1 MSVPY
6 PRSAGDGGPEEA
18 PPVGI
23 LEDVGQDAG
32 EQARAVQH
40 GLALL
45 LRGAAG
51 VCSPDQPLHRLGKN
65 QHKYRANMS
74 WNNQDRQKSTL
85 IYSPEVP
92 VLPVNHHFI

>member
-1 MSVPY
+1 MSAPY

-18 PPVGI
+18 PPVGV

-32 EQARAVQH
+32 EQAGAVQH

-65 QHKYRANMS
+65 QHKYRANM
-74 WNNQDRQKSTL
+74 R
-85 IYSPEVP
+85 
-92 VLPVNHHFI
+92 